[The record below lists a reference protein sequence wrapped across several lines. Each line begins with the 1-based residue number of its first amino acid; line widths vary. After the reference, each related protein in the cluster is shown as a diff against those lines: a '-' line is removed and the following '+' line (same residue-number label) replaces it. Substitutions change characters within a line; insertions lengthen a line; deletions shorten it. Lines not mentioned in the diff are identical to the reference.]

1 MPNGTLTTNL
11 RSGLLMALIVVA
23 MLAMV
28 AVALPVDAAPED
40 NPYVGSW
47 VADDLPVGTE
57 LRLQIG
63 NTGQFHT
70 WDEEVIGGLCQFGL
84 VTHQGRGEFVGTSF
98 VVSAPFKRLCH
109 PADGSDA
116 FELPQLPDPLTITYD
131 HDAAT
136 DTLELTVAINGDIL
150 EEGTCYERRGT
161 DACGP

>member
-1 MPNGTLTTNL
+1 MSLTHRVL
-11 RSGLLMALIVVA
+11 RARLLILLVLA
-23 MLAMV
+23 AMV
-28 AVALPVDAAPED
+28 ATIAMAYPVNAAPTD

-70 WDEEVIGGLCQFGL
+70 WDEEVLGGLCQFGL
-84 VTHQGRGEFVGTSF
+84 VTHLGQGEFVGTSF

-116 FELPQLPDPLTITYD
+116 FELPQLPDLLTITYD
-131 HDAAT
+131 HNAAT
-136 DTLELTVAINGDIL
+136 DTLELTITLNGDVL

-161 DACGP
+161 DACAP